1 MHFDLNDDQR
11 QLADS
16 VQRVL
21 ADQGSFEQRRAVA
34 ASPLGWSESLWQSM
48 VDLGLTGLPVPESC
62 DGMGGNQRD
71 LLPVMKAFGGALV
84 LEPFLATVVLG
95 ATAVRAAG
103 TPAQQ
108 AEWLP
113 KAVSGQVRLA
123 WAHDEAAARHAP
135 LWVETTAR
143 CEGGVWTLTGAKNL
157 VLHAQSAHQWIVSAR
172 TEGAPDAV
180 HGVRLFLVDAKA
192 VGVRCRSYR
201 LIDDTL
207 AGGLQ
212 LTGAVATLLG
222 HPEASVEQAL
232 AVTLA
237 AGTAAVCADMV
248 GAMEASYQL
257 ATDYMMMRKQF
268 GRVIGE
274 NQALRHKAAECLVG
288 LEMARSMAI
297 AAACAADDVAA
308 GRDVP
313 EANKTLMQ
321 AKLVIGRHAR
331 SVCQAAIQIHGG
343 IGMTEE
349 YAVGHYLRRVTVME
363 QLFGDVGA
371 QAARL
376 AMAA

>member
-21 ADQGSFEQRRAVA
+21 ADQCSFEQRRAA
-34 ASPLGWSESLWQSM
+34 AATPLGWSESLWQAM
-48 VDLGLTGLPVPESC
+48 ATLGLTGLPIPESC
-62 DGMGGNQRD
+62 DGIGGNLRD

-84 LEPFLATVVLG
+84 LEPYLATVLG

-108 AEWLP
+108 QSLLP
-113 KAVSGQVRLA
+113 HVADGSLRLA
-123 WAHDEAAARHAP
+123 WAHDEAVGRHAS

-143 CEGGVWTLTGAKNL
+143 REGDVWVLNGVKNL
-157 VLHAQSAHQWIVSAR
+157 VLHAQSAHQWVVSAR
-172 TEGAPDAV
+172 IDGAPDSAL
-180 HGVRLFLVDAKA
+180 GVRLFLVDPSAQGA
-192 VGVRCRSYR
+192 SCRGYR

-207 AGGLQ
+207 AGEVRLSS
-212 LTGAVATLLG
+212 AVATLVG

-232 AVTLA
+232 AITLA

-248 GAMEASYQL
+248 GAMEVGYKL
-257 ATDYMMMRKQF
+257 TTDYMMMRKQF

-274 NQALRHKAAECLVG
+274 NQALRHKAAECLVA

-308 GRDVP
+308 EHEVP
-313 EANKTLMQ
+313 EATKTLMQ
-321 AKLVIGRHAR
+321 AKLVVGRHAR
-331 SVCQAAIQIHGG
+331 TVCQAAIQIHGG

-349 YAVGHYLRRVTVME
+349 YAVGNYLRRVTVME

-371 QAARL
+371 QATRL
-376 AMAA
+376 AALA